1 MLDLHFLACTG
12 YGRGRNGLMRE
23 QNSQQRAMP
32 LSSEEDEFL
41 EVASAGLPRI
51 VELIAT
57 FPVEHRAGA
66 FEVAKR
72 RYMQA
77 ARDFGCT
84 EEAATRWVAA
94 ISENCGH

>member
-1 MLDLHFLACTG
+1 
-12 YGRGRNGLMRE
+12 
-23 QNSQQRAMP
+23 MP

-41 EVASAGLPRI
+41 EVASSSLFRVI
-51 VELIAT
+51 EMIAA

-66 FEVAKR
+66 FEVAEH

-77 ARDFGCT
+77 ARDFGCA

-94 ISENCGH
+94 IMRKLRTQVEQKSTEQG

>member
-1 MLDLHFLACTG
+1 
-12 YGRGRNGLMRE
+12 MRR
-23 QNSQQRAMP
+23 QNSQQKAMP

-41 EVASAGLPRI
+41 EVASDALPRI
-51 VELIAT
+51 IELIAT

-66 FEVAKR
+66 FEVAAR

-94 ISENCGH
+94 IMRKLRALVEQKAMERGTKFDDLN

>member
-1 MLDLHFLACTG
+1 
-12 YGRGRNGLMRE
+12 
-23 QNSQQRAMP
+23 MP

-41 EVASAGLPRI
+41 EVASDALPRI

-66 FEVAKR
+66 FEVAER

-77 ARDFGCT
+77 AQDFWLHRRSCQTLGRCNYAKVAYISGT
-84 EEAATRWVAA
+84 EGDGAR
-94 ISENCGH
+94 N

>member
-1 MLDLHFLACTG
+1 
-12 YGRGRNGLMRE
+12 
-23 QNSQQRAMP
+23 MP

-41 EVASAGLPRI
+41 EVASAALPRI

-57 FPVEHRAGA
+57 FPVEYRAGA
-66 FEVAKR
+66 FGVAER

-94 ISENCGH
+94 IMRKLRTLLAEQKARERETRFDDSN